1 MSKPP
6 APPLH
11 LEWTP
16 GWVRAADT
24 ATGRVAEADRL
35 SALAPLLNGRRRV
48 LVGVGRPRVFLK
60 AVRLPRASREDLRR
74 IVTVQLGNLF
84 PVPPAQL
91 AFDFFQTDDQAPDG
105 WLTLVAA
112 IRADDLREIR
122 AALKAA
128 GLSAARILPVALAAP
143 AVAARAGAADAL
155 VAERGPSGLALDV
168 VQNGVLR
175 LSRVAP
181 GDSDPEWEA
190 RRTLAAAGAGDPPV
204 IAVGPAALPRA
215 VAGGDTALS
224 LLHEAPPF
232 HFELAEE
239 RERAERRRA
248 DDRLRLAVL
257 LLLAAVLLAA
267 LVWADRQDARAAVR
281 RSQGTWTRQF
291 LRYQARLDDGI
302 ARLGEAQAAEDALTR
317 AFTPAQPLS
326 DVCAVV
332 AAALPPGAW
341 LTGLTAERGKPLLV
355 RGTAKTSG
363 DVARFMATLGASPR
377 FRDVRLVFANSGAI
391 GKAPVIQFNVS
402 AVCVGNLPM
411 PAPERAPT
419 GGARAPTEATPP

>member
-122 AALKAA
+122 VALKVA
-128 GLSAARILPVALAAP
+128 GLTAVRVLPVALAAP
-143 AVAARAGAADAL
+143 AVAARVGAADAL
-155 VAERGPSGLALDV
+155 VAERGPAGLALDV
-168 VQNGVLR
+168 VEGGVLH

-181 GDSDPEWEA
+181 DGSDPEWEA
-190 RRTLAAAGAGDPPV
+190 RRTLAAARAGDAPV
-204 IAVGPAALPRA
+204 IAAGAVALPGA
-215 VAGGDTALS
+215 VVTDRTALS

-239 RERAERRRA
+239 RERAARKRA
-248 DDRLRLAVL
+248 ADRLRLAVL
-257 LLLAAVLLAA
+257 LLLSAVLLMV
-267 LVWADRQDARAAVR
+267 LVWADRQDAQRAVTRA
-281 RSQGTWTRQF
+281 QGDWSRQTT
-291 LRYQARLDDGI
+291 RYQSRLDNETDQLTQIQG
-302 ARLGEAQAAEDALTR
+302 AGDALTR
-317 AFTPAQPLS
+317 AFTPA
-326 DVCAVV
+326 
-332 AAALPPGAW
+332 
-341 LTGLTAERGKPLLV
+341 
-355 RGTAKTSG
+355 
-363 DVARFMATLGASPR
+363 
-377 FRDVRLVFANSGAI
+377 
-391 GKAPVIQFNVS
+391 
-402 AVCVGNLPM
+402 
-411 PAPERAPT
+411 
-419 GGARAPTEATPP
+419 